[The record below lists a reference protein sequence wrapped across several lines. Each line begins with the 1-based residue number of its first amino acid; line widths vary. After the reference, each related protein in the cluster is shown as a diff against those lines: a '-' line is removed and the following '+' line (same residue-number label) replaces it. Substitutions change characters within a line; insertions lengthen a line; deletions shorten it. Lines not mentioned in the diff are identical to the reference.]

1 MSPPSTHISNTSIFG
16 DFINMSWNP
25 TEPFNE
31 LPSFPSVE
39 ELETSRVLKQCI
51 RSRTALA
58 ELNQSAEFLP
68 NKELLINIM
77 PLLEARASSEIENIV
92 TTSDA
97 LFRSAVMEKS
107 PDPATKEA
115 LSYRQSLY
123 AGYLSIQD
131 RPITTATAEEICS
144 TIKQQEMHVR
154 KVPGTTLKNGHSG
167 ETIYTPPAGEH
178 IIRDHLTTWENFIHQ
193 QSELD
198 PLVIMAAAH
207 YQFEAIHPFTDGNGR
222 TGRVIN
228 ILLLVS
234 QGLLKSPILY
244 LSRGIIRRRSEYY
257 QKLIQ
262 VTKDQAWEEWILYM
276 LEVIEESAR
285 WTFQKIHDIRV
296 LHEKTKEEIKEKH
309 SNIYSS
315 ELVDVL
321 FNQPYCRIHDL
332 VEAGIAKRQAA
343 STYLK
348 QLVSTGM
355 LSEEKV
361 GREKIFIHHRFLAL
375 LLDESDSLSGNDNHH
390 VS

>member
-1 MSPPSTHISNTSIFG
+1 MSLPSTHLPDTSTFC
-16 DFINMSWNP
+16 DFLNMSWNP
-25 TEPFNE
+25 SEPFND
-31 LPSFPSVE
+31 LPPIPSAE
-39 ELETSRVLKQCI
+39 ELETPRVLKQCI

-97 LFRSAVMEKS
+97 LFRGAVMEKS

-131 RPITTATAEEICS
+131 RPMSTATAEEICS

-154 KVPGTTLKNGHSG
+154 KVPGTTLKDGHSG

-178 IIRDHLTTWENFIHQ
+178 IIRDHLSIWENFIHQ
-193 QSELD
+193 QSDLD

-228 ILLLVS
+228 ILLLVA

-244 LSRGIIRRRSEYY
+244 LSRGIIRRKSEYY
-257 QKLIQ
+257 QKLIR
-262 VTKDQAWEEWILYM
+262 VTKDQAWEEWVLYM
-276 LEVIEESAR
+276 LEIIEESAR

-296 LHEKTKEEIKEKH
+296 LLETTKEEIREKH
-309 SNIYSS
+309 SNIYSA

-332 VEAGIAKRQAA
+332 VEVGVAKRQAA

-348 QLVSTGM
+348 QLTSSGLLT
-355 LSEEKV
+355 EEKI
-361 GREKIFIHHRFLAL
+361 GREKLFIHQRFLAL
-375 LLDESDSLSGNDNHH
+375 LLDESDPR
-390 VS
+390 